1 MGFVTVGDGI
11 DDEAVVLE
19 ASVEL
24 GSNGLDRRHLEGHS
38 GRIPRILYFPWI
50 VWGRTPPYASVSEN
64 VIEAAAAVIGRNNV
78 TVSGRDDG
86 PVMMFAH
93 GFGCDQAMWR
103 KLLPYFADDY
113 RLVLFDHVG
122 AGHSD
127 ISAYDWEK
135 YGSLDGYASDL
146 LEICAALE
154 LEDVILVGHSVST
167 MIAVIAAVQDPN
179 RFSHLVLLAPS
190 PRHTDDPYDGYVGGF
205 SREDIEGLL
214 ASLDSNYFAWAAAL
228 APMVM
233 GNPQEPEL
241 AEDLR
246 VSFCR
251 TDPAIARHFAGV
263 TFFSDTRPELN
274 KLRTNCLILQCS
286 HDRLAPP
293 EVGAYLHKN
302 LEHSTLVRLQATGHC
317 PHVSAPEE
325 TARAILR
332 YLDTRS

>member
-1 MGFVTVGDGI
+1 MVQASS
-11 DDEAVVLE
+11 EA
-19 ASVEL
+19 
-24 GSNGLDRRHLEGHS
+24 D
-38 GRIPRILYFPWI
+38 
-50 VWGRTPPYASVSEN
+50 
-64 VIEAAAAVIGRNNV
+64 AAVIRRNNV
-78 TVSGRDDG
+78 TISGGDSAQ
-86 PVMMFAH
+86 VVMFAH
-93 GFGCDQAMWR
+93 GFGCDQAMWG
-103 KLLPYFADDY
+103 KLLPYFVDKY

-127 ISAYDWEK
+127 ISAYDWDK
-135 YGSLDGYASDL
+135 YGSLAGYASDL

-167 MIAVIAAVQDPN
+167 MIAVIAAVQDPD

-214 ASLDSNYFAWAAAL
+214 ASLDSNYFAWAAAV

-246 VSFCR
+246 LSFCR
-251 TDPAIARHFAGV
+251 TDPTIARHFAGV
-263 TFFSDTRPELN
+263 TFFSDTRPEL
-274 KLRTNCLILQCS
+274 KKTRTSCLILQCS
-286 HDRLAPP
+286 NDRLAPP

-302 LEHSTLVRLQATGHC
+302 LEHSTLVQLQATGHC

-325 TARAILR
+325 TARAILD
-332 YLDTRS
+332 YLNVHL

>member
-1 MGFVTVGDGI
+1 VD
-11 DDEAVVLE
+11 
-19 ASVEL
+19 SL
-24 GSNGLDRRHLEGHS
+24 GQDTTQWR
-38 GRIPRILYFPWI
+38 
-50 VWGRTPPYASVSEN
+50 VSEN

-78 TVSGRDDG
+78 TISGRDDG

-93 GFGCDQAMWR
+93 GFGCDQAMWQ
-103 KLLPYFADDY
+103 KLLPYFVDDY

-135 YGSLDGYASDL
+135 YGSLNGYASDL

-167 MIAVIAAVQDPN
+167 MIAVIAAVQEPN

-214 ASLDSNYFAWAAAL
+214 ASLDSNYFAWAAAV

-233 GNPQEPEL
+233 GNPQEPGL
-241 AEDLR
+241 AEDLLA
-246 VSFCR
+246 SFCR
-251 TDPAIARHFAGV
+251 TNPTIARHFAGV
-263 TFFSDTRPELN
+263 TFFSDTRPEL
-274 KLRTNCLILQCS
+274 KKVRTNCLILQCS
-286 HDRLAPP
+286 DDRLAPP
-293 EVGAYLHKN
+293 EVGAYLRKN
-302 LEHSTLVRLQATGHC
+302 LEHSTLVQLQATGHC
-317 PHVSAPEE
+317 PHVSAPGE
-325 TARAILR
+325 TAQEIRH

>member
-1 MGFVTVGDGI
+1 M
-11 DDEAVVLE
+11 
-19 ASVEL
+19 
-24 GSNGLDRRHLEGHS
+24 
-38 GRIPRILYFPWI
+38 
-50 VWGRTPPYASVSEN
+50 N

-78 TVSGRDDG
+78 TMFGRDDG

-103 KLLPYFADDY
+103 KLLPYFVDDY

-127 ISAYDWEK
+127 ISACDWEK
-135 YGSLDGYASDL
+135 YGTLDGYASDL
-146 LEICAALE
+146 LEICAALG
-154 LEDVILVGHSVST
+154 LENVILVGHSVST
-167 MIAVIAAVQDPN
+167 MIAMIAAVQDPD

-214 ASLDSNYFAWAAAL
+214 ASLDSNYFAWAAAV

-233 GNPQEPEL
+233 GNQQEPEL

-251 TDPAIARHFAGV
+251 TDPSIARPAHPRSTYGWVFPQGLTSCFPYRRHRRIR
-263 TFFSDTRPELN
+263 TFPHQRAPEG
-274 KLRTNCLILQCS
+274 R
-286 HDRLAPP
+286 DPP
-293 EVGAYLHKN
+293 GHGAL
-302 LEHSTLVRLQATGHC
+302 RLQGTGTPIC
-317 PHVSAPEE
+317 RNRYVG
-325 TARAILR
+325 TGCRTGRARRNQFRTPSLPQ
-332 YLDTRS
+332 

>member
-1 MGFVTVGDGI
+1 MD
-11 DDEAVVLE
+11 
-19 ASVEL
+19 SL
-24 GSNGLDRRHLEGHS
+24 GQDATLRR
-38 GRIPRILYFPWI
+38 
-50 VWGRTPPYASVSEN
+50 VSEN
-64 VIEAAAAVIGRNNV
+64 VKEGVAAVIGRNNV
-78 TVSGRDDG
+78 TISGRDDG

-93 GFGCDQAMWR
+93 GFGCDQAMWL
-103 KLLPYFADDY
+103 KLLPFFADDY

-122 AGHSD
+122 AGDSD

-135 YGSLDGYASDL
+135 YGSLNGYASDL
-146 LEICAALE
+146 LEICAALD

-167 MIAVIAAVQDPN
+167 MIAVIAAVQDPS

-214 ASLDSNYFAWAAAL
+214 ASLDSNYFAWAATL

-233 GNPQEPEL
+233 GNPQEPAL

-251 TDPAIARHFAGV
+251 TNPTIARHFAGV
-263 TFFSDTRPELN
+263 TFFSDTRPELK
-274 KLRTNCLILQCS
+274 KLRTSCLILQCS
-286 HDRLAPP
+286 DDRLAPP
-293 EVGAYLHKN
+293 EVGDYLHKN
-302 LEHSTLVRLQATGHC
+302 LDHSTLVQLQATGHC

-325 TARAILR
+325 TARVILH
-332 YLDTRS
+332 YLNTRS